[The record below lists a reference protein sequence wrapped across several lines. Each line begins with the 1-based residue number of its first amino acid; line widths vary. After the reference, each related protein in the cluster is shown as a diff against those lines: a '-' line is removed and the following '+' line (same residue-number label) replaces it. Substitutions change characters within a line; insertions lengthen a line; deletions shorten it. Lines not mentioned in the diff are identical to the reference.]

1 MRRHAGPAR
10 PSDATRNF
18 PHPWLRIQRVVR
30 SVLERECGARPWMT
44 LKEAAPTMWAERRKI
59 QEAGWFN

>member
-1 MRRHAGPAR
+1 
-10 PSDATRNF
+10 
-18 PHPWLRIQRVVR
+18 VVR
-30 SVLERECGARPWMT
+30 TILERECGTRPWTT